1 MGADPLTIMM
11 IASAAGSIAQG
22 IGAANAGKAN
32 RGIHNYNAS
41 VIRVQKQN
49 ELKRAAYEADLLRD
63 KGKSVLASNR
73 TQISK
78 SGIEIAGSPLQ
89 VLGDNAANIEFDA
102 LMKYYGGELNAYELE
117 NQAKNEE
124 YMGEMAA
131 WRGKQQRSAAFVGA
145 AISLIGAGYSQY
157 TKAATKLTTK
167 TAFTTRSTGVG
178 AKGTTFGMN
187 VPTSSGAKPPGVGLG
202 PRFNYVAPGIIG
214 I

>member
-1 MGADPLTIMM
+1 MGADPLTMM
-11 IASAAGSIAQG
+11 LIASAVGSVAQG
-22 IGAANAGKAN
+22 IGAGKAGKAN

-89 VLGDNAANIEFDA
+89 VLGDNAASIEFDA

-117 NQAKNEE
+117 NQARNQE

-131 WRGKQQRSAAFVGA
+131 WRGKQQKNAAFAGAAVSLMGAGFAQYASAASTVTA
-145 AISLIGAGYSQY
+145 PSAGAGAGFGSG
-157 TKAATKLTTK
+157 
-167 TAFTTRSTGVG
+167 SS
-178 AKGTTFGMN
+178 TFGMN
-187 VPTSSGAKPPGVGLG
+187 VTNSFGAAPPGVGLG
-202 PRFNYVAPGIIG
+202 PGYNYVSPGIIG